1 MFDRPW
7 DKPPLHPEKQAT
19 ADGICE
25 LLGVPEK
32 IQGIPSY
39 PYYVYPCAL
48 EVCVDRELYFRHP
61 QNFSEA
67 KLIELFGRQNYNE
80 GSFQP
85 ALRAMIEESPPA
97 WQRGLEDFQKKVA
110 YSLVSN
116 LLHVKQFSIYG
127 PSVRLARDTL
137 LFDQHSVE
145 LPPLQR
151 PRVVVDYGPGI
162 NSRFMLQE
170 HVEALQ
176 QGRPFTYVP
185 IAKGCFINFFMG
197 IFLSM
202 LMTPEASENYM
213 RRRFLFSS
221 EAGILTASSNMART
235 SPGAADLVLCSGLQD
250 VEKQALRAGIENAFT
265 ILRPDGI
272 LMVRSQ
278 RIRDPESS
286 STVDDMLEIAYQA
299 GFSAKSARFFHS
311 MAGLN
316 NHMPTM
322 TALLRKS

>member
-127 PSVRLARDTL
+127 PSVRLVRDTL

-145 LPPLQR
+145 LPPLRR
-151 PRVVVDYGPGI
+151 PRVIIDYGPGI
-162 NSRFMLQE
+162 NSRFMLRE

-202 LMTPEASENYM
+202 LMTPEASESYM
-213 RRRFLFSS
+213 RSRFLFSS
-221 EAGILTASSNMART
+221 EAGILAASSNMART

-311 MAGLN
+311 ITGLN
-316 NHMPTM
+316 KQMPTM